1 MKTVRKPKPQ
11 PRRTAPQADTVN
23 HPPHYTV
30 GGIETIDFM
39 QAKSTPEEFAG
50 HLRLTTLKYLSRGPF
65 KEDAIEDY
73 KKARWYINRLINFL
87 EGE

>member
-1 MKTVRKPKPQ
+1 MRKIVRNPKPQ
-11 PRRTAPQADTVN
+11 PSTID

-39 QAKSTPEEFAG
+39 QAKSSPEEFAG

-73 KKARWYINRLINFL
+73 KKARWYINRLIDFL
-87 EGE
+87 ETGGEE

>member
-1 MKTVRKPKPQ
+1 MRKSKI
-11 PRRTAPQADTVN
+11 DKVN

-39 QAKSTPEEFAG
+39 QAKSSPEEFAG

-65 KEDAIEDY
+65 KEDALEDY
-73 KKARWYINRLINFL
+73 KKGRWYINRLIDFL
-87 EGE
+87 EGK